1 MSYVCALLVR
11 SLRGTDSAVTISFFC
26 GLHIINND
34 PLTGLGGLMR
44 TLISQIP
51 SVHDFNP
58 GFTDAEH
65 EQHFQ
70 QYDVEYLTSLFRTLV
85 EELPRN
91 RVLFCVIDGISF

>member
-34 PLTGLGGLMR
+34 SLTGLVGLMR
-44 TLISQIP
+44 SLISQIP

-58 GFTDAEH
+58 DFIDTED
-65 EQHFQ
+65 EQ
-70 QYDVEYLTSLFRTLV
+70 
-85 EELPRN
+85 
-91 RVLFCVIDGISF
+91 